1 MTQPKKWIRYA
12 PWIASAIGVLAFVA
26 VVLWVRSMIP
36 DDSTKPK
43 KMVQQITM
51 ITPPPPPPPPEV
63 KPPEPEEPE
72 IKEEEIAEETPDEP
86 MPDAAEDAPAGEVL
100 GVDAEGGAGG
110 DAFGLVGRKG
120 GRGLLAGG
128 SGYAAKV
135 QRAISD
141 AITEDKKLRRL
152 EYAAVLRLWIDD
164 KGGIDR
170 YDVDIA
176 SGDAEAKQYIEL
188 ALSKIDALLDIP
200 PKEMAQPIKL
210 RIRSK
215 L

>member
-1 MTQPKKWIRYA
+1 MSEQKKWIRFA
-12 PWIASAIGVLAFVA
+12 PWIVGVVGIVVVIAIA
-26 VVLWVRSMIP
+26 LWVHSLIP
-36 DDSTKPK
+36 DETVQQK

-51 ITPPPPPPPPEV
+51 ITPPPPPPPEV

-72 IKEEEIAEETPDEP
+72 IKDEEVVEDTPEEP
-86 MPDAAEDAPAGEVL
+86 MPDAAEDTPAGDDL

-110 DAFGLVGRKG
+110 DSFGLVGRKG

-128 SGYAAKV
+128 SGYTSKV

-141 AITEDKKLRRL
+141 AITENKKLRRL
-152 EYAAVLRLWIDD
+152 EYAAILKIWIDD
-164 KGGIDR
+164 SGAIDR
-170 YDVDIA
+170 YDVSIA
-176 SGDAEAKQYIEL
+176 SGDSEARQYIEL
-188 ALSKIDALLDIP
+188 ALSKMDTRMDIP
-200 PKEMAQPIKL
+200 PKDMAQPIKL